1 MNNTE
6 TLVDQREARSER
18 DVQVVT
24 TSNSM
29 PEAKE
34 QKVPFLL
41 LMSLRKVLQ
50 AAKTKWKAYR
60 EERER

>member
-1 MNNTE
+1 
-6 TLVDQREARSER
+6 
-18 DVQVVT
+18 
-24 TSNSM
+24 M